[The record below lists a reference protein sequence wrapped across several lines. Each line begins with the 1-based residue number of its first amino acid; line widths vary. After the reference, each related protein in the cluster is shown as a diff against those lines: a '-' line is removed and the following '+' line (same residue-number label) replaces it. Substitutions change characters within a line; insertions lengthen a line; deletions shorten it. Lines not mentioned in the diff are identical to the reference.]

1 MQIYNQIYN
10 HYVIIVLIV
19 LLKLPLSDDEGI
31 SDAQGSAGSTVALWL
46 QPASLASR
54 VFGTYVDVPAY
65 VLNV

>member
-31 SDAQGSAGSTVALWL
+31 SDGQGSAGSAVALWL
-46 QPASLASR
+46 LPASLASS